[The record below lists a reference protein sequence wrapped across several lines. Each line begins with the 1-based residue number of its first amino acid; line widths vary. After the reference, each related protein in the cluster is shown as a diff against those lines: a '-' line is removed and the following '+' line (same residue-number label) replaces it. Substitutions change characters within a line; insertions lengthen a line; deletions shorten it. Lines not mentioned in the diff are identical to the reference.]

1 MARCRAEGRTAS
13 HVLRRF
19 IDAEL
24 AARPRRF
31 DGRLLLAAVLAALAL
46 GGVAAPSLAESVTP
60 TRTAFDRL
68 DRDHDGRL
76 SFEEFRAR

>member
-1 MARCRAEGRTAS
+1 
-13 HVLRRF
+13 VLRRF

>member
-1 MARCRAEGRTAS
+1 M
-13 HVLRRF
+13 
-19 IDAEL
+19 
-24 AARPRRF
+24 
-31 DGRLLLAAVLAALAL
+31 
-46 GGVAAPSLAESVTP
+46 TP